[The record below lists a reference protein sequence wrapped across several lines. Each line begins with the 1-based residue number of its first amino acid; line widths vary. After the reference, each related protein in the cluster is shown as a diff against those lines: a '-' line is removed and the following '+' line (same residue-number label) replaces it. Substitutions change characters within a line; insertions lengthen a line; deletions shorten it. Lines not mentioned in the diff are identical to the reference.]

1 MNTIY
6 VITGPAGVGKT
17 TISNKL
23 AESLEKSALIEGDDI
38 YHFVKVGYVSP
49 WKEGNHLDIFWKN
62 SISLID
68 NFMKNGYDVV
78 YNYIIE
84 KDKLEK
90 IRDSFPDSKI
100 KFILLVADKD
110 TLIKRDKERPEDCQM
125 GERVL
130 VLLNELLTE
139 NFDNKNILDTT
150 NLTIEEVVN
159 EIKNND
165 NYVI

>member
-6 VITGPAGVGKT
+6 VITGPAGVGKS
-17 TISNKL
+17 TISKKL

-38 YHFVKVGYVSP
+38 YHFVKGGYVSP

-90 IRDSFPDSKI
+90 IKDSFPDSKI
-100 KFILLVADKD
+100 KFVLLVADKD

-130 VLLNELLTE
+130 VLLNELLNE
-139 NFDNKNILDTT
+139 NFDDKNILDTT
-150 NLTIEEVVN
+150 NLTIEEVVD
-159 EIKNND
+159 EIMNND
-165 NYVI
+165 NYTI